1 MKSKIYR
8 YTKGLLIAAFALLA
22 TTASGSYLD
31 LLQTLEENEAITAGQ
46 AASLRDKAP
55 KFTIRPASGAV
66 KDIAIRGRV
75 QTQFGYVD
83 AKNDEGSDS
92 YSTFEVR
99 RARIGLRGTL
109 FDNFRAQIEG
119 NFVPGS
125 GLSMRSAFIQWREH
139 KPAYIK
145 LGYDKPKFSFEEN
158 TSSASI
164 LTIERTLISNSLAP
178 GAMNGLS
185 LDGSHQRL
193 SYAAGIYTDQNNRN
207 QDGADNYLLNASVG
221 LSLDDLMENTKLR
234 LRADYLNSDD
244 EAGKFGDSH
253 DDAMAFSVHMAH
265 GGFDLRAEYLTS
277 SNDDSEVNGFYITPS
292 VYLTKKFQ
300 AVARYEKAESDSER
314 GLSAPSR
321 YLRRVD
327 SLSSRDITD
336 IDGNVIDSVDPR
348 KGDDYQALYFGLN
361 YYLAGD
367 GHKLMMGV
375 EMSELDNT
383 DAGKLEGTTVYTAW
397 RMLF

>member
-1 MKSKIYR
+1 MNSKIQH
-8 YTKGLLIAAFALLA
+8 YTWGLILAAFAFSA
-22 TTASGSYLD
+22 SVASGSYLD
-31 LLQTLEENEAITAGQ
+31 LLQTLEDNQTITTEQ
-46 AASLRDKAP
+46 ASALRDTAP
-55 KFTIRPASGAV
+55 QIKVRPAGRAV

-92 YSTFEVR
+92 FSTFEVR

-109 FDNFRAQIEG
+109 FDNFRAQLEA
-119 NFVPGS
+119 NLVPGS

-145 LGYDKPKFSFEEN
+145 LGYDKPTFSFEEN

-221 LSLDDLMENTKLR
+221 LSLDDLMNNTKLR

-244 EAGKFGDSH
+244 EAGNFGGSY

-265 GGFDLRAEYLTS
+265 GGFDLRAEYLTG
-277 SNDDSEVNGFYITPS
+277 SNDGSDVNGFYITPS
-292 VYLTKKFQ
+292 VYLTEKFQ
-300 AVARYEKAESDSER
+300 AVARYEKAESDNER
-314 GLSAPSR
+314 GLSAPGR
-321 YLRRVD
+321 YLGRVD

-336 IDGNVIDSVDPR
+336 VDGNVVGSVDPR
-348 KGDDYQALYFGLN
+348 RGDDYQALYFGLN

-367 GHKLMMGV
+367 GHKLMMAI